1 MRFNC
6 HSHIFNA
13 KSIFTPYTLDI
24 LINRLRKMNLPDV
37 VKDEAADQLIKLFN
51 KAGDYAD
58 EERLFRKLLG
68 KVTGTEEFKK
78 ILNNLSANN
87 KLKIELSDPSKIEK
101 FAVEKIVELFNR
113 ITDLFDKSDKDAKK
127 ADILDFIYFLRI
139 ALLPSIRDVTDHL
152 MAEIKKDDAII
163 ALMMDIT
170 KDGKDP
176 ELFEKQLKDTSDM
189 ALAYPGAIFPFV
201 AVNPRRPNHY
211 EIMERALTTMGFVG
225 VKLYPSLGYD
235 VDSPEMRKVYG
246 YCQERNIPI
255 LQHCNNGGFNYRNNI
270 EKSNPVYWKSIL
282 KDYSQLKICFG
293 HFGGGENFV
302 QSTIP
307 NNSWT
312 RTILSL
318 MEQYEGVYADIGYHD
333 DPMKDETGE
342 KRYFNNLKALLNDKQ
357 YKKRILFGTDFFLVR
372 MRIREKNHWKWFEK
386 RFTGLHFRQITE
398 TNPLDFLGMPK
409 GNRKPAW
416 NIANYIQF
424 VRMHSDKMKS
434 TAAAW
439 LERAVIDQFGP
450 SAALPKKSALAANWE
465 WNNKTHA
472 YCYLF
477 LEKGQLSKYQK
488 EKPFEAIGML
498 KMRDLSYWEK
508 GSGPSEI
515 WNRAV
520 MAMAEKLDTYFRTN
534 KAKYRNGYNAKK
546 AVSNLE
552 KSFDNGALYLHELA
566 AECSKIYY
574 FKKP

>member
-24 LINRLRKMNLPDV
+24 LINRFRNMNLPDAI
-37 VKDEAADQLIKLFN
+37 KDEAADQLIKLFN

-58 EERLFRKLLG
+58 EERLFRKLLE

-78 ILNNLSANN
+78 ILQKLSTNN
-87 KLKIELSDPSKIEK
+87 KLKIELSDPSKIEN
-101 FAVEKIVELFNR
+101 FAIEKIIGLFNR
-113 ITDLFDKSDKDAKK
+113 ITDLFDKSDKDAEK

-152 MAEIKKDDAII
+152 MAEIKKDDAVI

-170 KDGKDP
+170 KDGQGP

-189 ALAYPGAIFPFV
+189 VLAYPGSVFPFI
-201 AVNPRRPNHY
+201 AINPRRPNHY
-211 EIMERALTTMGFVG
+211 EIMERAISSMGFVG
-225 VKLYPSLGYD
+225 IKLYPSLGYD
-235 VDSPEMRKVYG
+235 VGSPEMRKVYR
-246 YCQERNIPI
+246 YCQEKNVPI
-255 LQHCNNGGFNYRNNI
+255 LQHCNKGGFTYGNNA
-270 EKSNPVYWKSIL
+270 EKSNPVYWEPIL
-282 KDYSQLKICFG
+282 RDYSQLKICFG
-293 HFGGGENFV
+293 HFGGDENLV
-302 QSTIP
+302 QSPIP

-312 RTILSL
+312 RTILNL
-318 MEQYEGVYADIGYHD
+318 MVQYEGVYADIAYHD
-333 DPMKDETGE
+333 DSMKDEAGGT
-342 KRYFNNLKALLNDKQ
+342 KYFNNLKALLNDNR

-386 RFTGLHFRQITE
+386 RFTGPHFKQITE

-434 TAAAW
+434 TAGPW
-439 LERAVIDQFGP
+439 LEKAVIDQFGR
-450 SAALPKKSALAANWE
+450 SAALPKKSELAANWD
-465 WNNKTHA
+465 WNNKAHA

-477 LEKGQLSKYQK
+477 LEEGQLSKYQK
-488 EKPFEAIGML
+488 EKPFEVIGMF

-508 GSGPSEI
+508 GAGPSEI
-515 WNRAV
+515 WFRV
-520 MAMAEKLDTYFRTN
+520 LEAMAEKLDTFFRTN
-534 KAKYRNGYNAKK
+534 NAEYRNGYNSEK
-546 AVSNLE
+546 AVSTL
-552 KSFDNGALYLHELA
+552 KKAFDNGALYLHELA
-566 AECSKIYY
+566 AECSKIYI
-574 FKKP
+574 FN